1 MKIAVIGHNGVVG
14 GAAYKY
20 FQTKGWQMM
29 GLSLSVQTHTWDE
42 INRDAA
48 YIFVAVPTPFDY
60 KKRKCNIEIVFDVLT
75 KIKDGKVVVIKS
87 TIPPGT
93 TESLQIAFPKLKLLF
108 NPEFLTAKKAYEDF
122 INADTQIVGYTRE
135 SFRYAMDVLNLLP
148 QAPYERIMT
157 ATEAE
162 ICKYI
167 NNMYKPLQIMLGNF
181 FYDVAKAT
189 GSNFDIL
196 REFASSSKA
205 FPRMGK
211 MYWDVNMDGFRGYGG
226 MCFPKD
232 TNALLEWAKKK
243 KIKTSRLIEEMIE
256 MNKELLAEQ
265 DLTEEEASKII

>member
-1 MKIAVIGHNGVVG
+1 MKIAIIGHNGVVG
-14 GAAYKY
+14 GATYKY
-20 FQTKGWQMM
+20 FKEKKHDMM

-42 INRDAA
+42 INRDAD

-60 KKRKCNIEIVFDVLT
+60 ERKQCNIDIVTQVLS
-75 KIKDGKVVVIKS
+75 KIKDGKIVVIKS

-93 TESLQIAFPKLKLLF
+93 TETLQTAYPKLTLLF
-108 NPEFLTAKKAYEDF
+108 NPEFLTAKNAYKDF
-122 INADTQIVGYTRE
+122 VNADTQIVGYTKQ

-181 FYDVAKAT
+181 FYDIAEKT
-189 GSNFDIL
+189 NSNFNIL

-211 MYWDVNMDGFRGYGG
+211 MYWDINMDGFRGYGG

-232 TNALLEWAKKK
+232 TNALYEWAKKRG
-243 KIKTSRLIEEMIE
+243 IKTSRLIGEMIE
-256 MNKELLAEQ
+256 MNKELLEEQ
-265 DLTEEEASKII
+265 NMTEQEAAKII

>member
-1 MKIAVIGHNGVVG
+1 MKIAVIGHTGVVG
-14 GAAYKY
+14 GAVYKY
-20 FQTKGWQMM
+20 FSEKHEVM
-29 GLSLSVQTHTWDE
+29 GLSLSSQTHSWDE
-42 INRDAA
+42 INDKAD

-60 KKRKCNIEIVFDVLT
+60 KKRSCVLDAVVKVLS
-75 KIKDGKVVVIKS
+75 KIKNGKVVILKS

-93 TESLQIAFPKLKLLF
+93 TEKLQIAYPGLVLLF

-122 INADTQIVGYTRE
+122 IHADTQIVGYTRN
-135 SFRYAMDVLNLLP
+135 SFRYSMDVLDLLP
-148 QAPYERIMT
+148 HAPYERIMT

-181 FYDVAKAT
+181 FYDVAKQT
-189 GSNFDIL
+189 GADFDIL

-211 MYWDVNMDGFRGYGG
+211 MYWDINMDGFRGYGG

-232 TNALLEWAKKK
+232 TNALYEWAKIK
-243 KIKTSRLIEEMIE
+243 KIKTKKIIKDMID
-256 MNKELLAEQ
+256 MNKEILSEQ
-265 DLTEEEASKII
+265 NLTEEEVSKIV